1 MYVASVGCIWLR
13 WGIAQL
19 MTKCHDQPPAVVV
32 PSTWVQD
39 GSGKH
44 MKGIRTNEHTISGW
58 WFGTWIWFFH
68 ILGIIIS
75 TDYFVQRG
83 WNHQPDIYIY
93 INIYICIYLYVGGM
107 LNPFATCFGRN
118 YRLPGFLAHTLREKT
133 MYWKTL
139 GDYSSVNY
147 VFLLNML
154 HEWHIIYLSICTS
167 IDWQYSAICRSTYPI
182 LHMQYTGFTSQ
193 NYEMWE
199 FSGHHSI
206 SRRGTPGTWRRGSI
220 IFNAKT
226 IYGFPYSFH

>member
-1 MYVASVGCIWLR
+1 MGNSPTYDEVSWSTTSCCGAIYLGSGWFRKTHEGDQNQWTYNIWLVV
-13 WGIAQL
+13 WNMNLIFPYIGNNHL
-19 MTKCHDQPPAVVV
+19 NWLFCSEGLKPP
-32 PSTWVQD
+32 T
-39 GSGKH
+39 
-44 MKGIRTNEHTISGW
+44 RY
-58 WFGTWIWFFH
+58 
-68 ILGIIIS
+68 L
-75 TDYFVQRG
+75 
-83 WNHQPDIYIY
+83 YIY

-147 VFLLNML
+147 VFLLKML